1 MHYICNVWCLQCG
14 KMCFLAILCL
24 LKKKN
29 GYVVKNIG
37 LQVSAVSCRRD
48 SSFSPVRLESHE
60 QETGVSWAR
69 DYGLTVVRLL
79 ETVEVRFE
87 WYDCYPLF
95 ISYSLNVFAEN
106 VNISALSLVLSMQK
120 CTKNVILYTKHCEF
134 VHPNKILYNS
144 NEVTP
149 LPLPCRR

>member
-37 LQVSAVSCRRD
+37 LQVSAVSYRRD
-48 SSFSPVRLESHE
+48 SSFSPVRLESHG
-60 QETGVSWAR
+60 QETGVSCAR

-95 ISYSLNVFAEN
+95 LSYSLNVFAEN
-106 VNISALSLVLSMQK
+106 VNISAFSLVLSMQK
-120 CTKNVILYTKHCEF
+120 LYKIVILYTQTRFYTTQMK
-134 VHPNKILYNS
+134 
-144 NEVTP
+144 
-149 LPLPCRR
+149 

>member
-1 MHYICNVWCLQCG
+1 MY
-14 KMCFLAILCL
+14 L

-48 SSFSPVRLESHE
+48 SSLSLVRLESHG

-79 ETVEVRFE
+79 ETVEAHFE

-95 ISYSLNVFAEN
+95 LSYSLKVFTEN
-106 VNISALSLVLSMQK
+106 VNISAFSLVLSMQK
-120 CTKNVILYTKHCEF
+120 LFKIVILYT
-134 VHPNKILYNS
+134 
-144 NEVTP
+144 
-149 LPLPCRR
+149 